1 VARPDE
7 ARGRWTVEL
16 TRFTIFG
23 GWSRILTG
31 WVVCVHGT
39 MSEGAIHTLRKLIAG
54 LGVAG
59 EARGILSLESD

>member
-1 VARPDE
+1 VDSRAD
-7 ARGRWTVEL
+7 TIL
-16 TRFTIFG
+16 RFRG

-59 EARGILSLESD
+59 EAPGYT